1 MRKTRVRN
9 FVAGRW
15 VLTVKKDKDG
25 NFQKCKARWVLG
37 FSRQTGTPSKQ
48 IVQQLHEQVL
58 DVQQSWLQTITGT
71 CTIWT
76 SRPLSFKVK
85 PMMKPAT
92 LFVRFRQSMVIH
104 LTLVLGLRKPGY
116 GLNDAPR
123 RWWQIIDK
131 ALLDCGL
138 VPTRADRCTYVL
150 YDSTS
155 KTRTYQPPRSV
166 NTEQV
171 TILKQLTI
179 LWIR

>member
-1 MRKTRVRN
+1 M
-9 FVAGRW
+9 
-15 VLTVKKDKDG
+15 
-25 NFQKCKARWVLG
+25 Q
-37 FSRQTGTPSKQ
+37 
-48 IVQQLHEQVL
+48 H
-58 DVQQSWLQTITGT
+58 SWLRTITGT

-85 PMMKPAT
+85 PMMKLAT
-92 LFVRFRQSMVIH
+92 SFVRFHQSMVIH
-104 LTLVLGLRKPGY
+104 LTCARLKKPGY

-155 KTRTYQPPRSV
+155 TYQPPRSV

-171 TILKQLTI
+171 TISEAIEPSYGSGSPQQCPRTPTTWFYLPSC
-179 LWIR
+179 